1 MSEMKLIMENWR
13 SYHTD
18 QLQLL
23 RENEVADLVSDALE
37 QAMKDIEDKVD
48 AEVEKRDNEEEGA
61 LEKKTL
67 AEAEQLNESLAMG
80 AVLVLW
86 VKAIGLLTATGVVAK
101 IANYVFIKMG
111 IAGREREWERALDP
125 ASPAANVEIPLEKFA
140 SFLEETAKALA
151 TGGFNRVA
159 MKLVDKLVTDPTKK
173 EELKEKIDLM
183 ARIMVFIITV
193 GAGINELTKGA
204 EASGN
209 VSTYFMNLAREA
221 DVANVPGMDA
231 IGNLFEAGADSMEF
245 IKKTSQIVSKALAG
259 SGNTQR
265 WTSILFEEDLM

>member
-86 VKAIGLLTATGVVAK
+86 VKAIGILTATGVVAK
-101 IANYVFIKMG
+101 IANYISIKMG

-173 EELKEKIDLM
+173 QELKEKIDLM

-221 DVANVPGMDA
+221 DVASVPGMDA
-231 IGNLFEAGADSMEF
+231 IGNLFEAGTDSMEF

-259 SGNTQR
+259 SANTQR
-265 WTSILFEEDLM
+265 WSSILFEEDLM